1 MVEATRE
8 YPRIMSLWTSVAILS
23 LYAAPAGQG
32 SLNAAAAPTTMSKK
46 DPAPVSSRAK
56 DWRNGAVVY
65 QVMVDRFAPSTSLE
79 RKKKLYPAP
88 KRLRKWSENPTA
100 GTYNQEQG
108 MWSHELDFWGGD
120 LKSLQS
126 KIGHLTDLGVDVLYL
141 QPIFQAFTNHKYDTA
156 DYLKVSAEYGTEADL
171 KALISDVHKR
181 KMKIV
186 LDGVFN
192 HLGKTSPMFQAALK
206 NPKDPHR
213 KWFSIDPKYK
223 NGYKGWINIA
233 NLPGWNLEN
242 PEARG
247 YLWNDKKSVVRH
259 YLQNGTDGWRLD
271 VGFEL
276 GQEFLSEIRKVSHE
290 TKKASWVV
298 GEISGYPA
306 EWNGAVDGVYN
317 FFPLNLGNDMLQGT
331 LSGGQVG
338 MMLAD
343 MVRDGGI
350 EFLLKSW
357 LHLDNHDTPRFAST
371 VPKLED
377 RQILRAMQF
386 TLPGSPVVY
395 YGTELG
401 IEGTGDP
408 ANRAPMPWD
417 KVTKDNVELKLT
429 KELIALRK
437 KHVALRVGDF
447 TTLRSDRLFAYL
459 RTTENL
465 RDTVMVVINPTD
477 QAINEVFP
485 SRLGRLLSWGE
496 MEDVNTKERFRSI
509 TGIMRISVPAKS
521 VRILTPVTAPVD
533 GYSAYERVK

>member
-1 MVEATRE
+1 
-8 YPRIMSLWTSVAILS
+8 MSLWTSVAILS
-23 LYAAPAGQG
+23 LYATPSLQG
-32 SLNAAAAPTTMSKK
+32 SPSGQPVSPTMSNKET
-46 DPAPVSSRAK
+46 SSISARSK

-65 QVMVDRFAPSTSLE
+65 QVMVDRFAESANLE
-79 RKKKLYPAP
+79 VKKGLYATPR
-88 KRLRKWSENPTA
+88 RLRNWSENPTA
-100 GTYNQEQG
+100 GTFSQKEG
-108 MWSHELDFWGGD
+108 MWTHELDFWGGD

-126 KIGHLTDLGVDVLYL
+126 KLAHLTDLGVDVLYL
-141 QPIFQAFTNHKYDTA
+141 QPIFEAFTNHKYDTA
-156 DYLKVSAEYGTEADL
+156 DYKQISAEYGSDADL
-171 KALISDVHKR
+171 KALIADVHKR

-192 HLGKTSPMFQAALK
+192 HLGKTSPMFKAALK

-213 KWFSIDPKYK
+213 KWFSIDPKFK

-233 NLPGWNLEN
+233 NLPAWNLEN
-242 PEARG
+242 SEARG
-247 YLWNDKKSVVRH
+247 YLWNNKDSVVRH
-259 YLQNGTDGWRLD
+259 YLAKGADGWRLD

-276 GQEFLSEIRKVSHE
+276 GQEFLAEIRKAAHQ
-290 TKKASWVV
+290 TKKGSWVV

-306 EWNGAVDGVYN
+306 EWSGAVDGVYN

-357 LHLDNHDTPRFAST
+357 LHVDNHDTPRFASM

-395 YGTELG
+395 YGTEVG
-401 IEGTGDP
+401 VEGNGDP

-417 KVTKDNVELKLT
+417 KVSKSNLELKLT

-447 TTLRSDRLFAYL
+447 STLRSDRLLAYL

-477 QAINEVFP
+477 QAVNEVFP

-496 MEDVNTKERFRSI
+496 MEDVRTKERFRSI
-509 TGIMRISVPAKS
+509 TGIVRVSVPAKS
-521 VRILTPVTAPVD
+521 VRILTPVTAPLN